1 MRHDLLSDALST
13 VTNAIN
19 SGKNEC
25 VVKPTSKLII
35 QVFDLFKREGFVQDY
50 ILEQNKKGGQLIVKL
65 NGTINRCSV
74 IKPRFSTKKNEVEK
88 FEKRYLP
95 SKDFGFLIIATPQ
108 GLLTHIEVKEKEMG
122 GKLIAYVY

>member
-25 VVKPTSKLII
+25 VVKPTSKLRI

-95 SKDFGFLIIATPQ
+95 SKDFGFLIISTPQ

>member
-95 SKDFGFLIIATPQ
+95 SKDFGFLIISTPQ